1 LLDEGISM
9 TIKKRAEPKG
19 VQRAYSQLTIKA
31 AVDNTTGKRII
42 RGTASTPSMDR
53 MGDIVLPLGAKYSLP
68 IALLWQHNSNQ
79 PIGWITEATVTAKG
93 IDIVGE
99 VATFDE
105 PGQLK
110 DFLDFAWQSIQ
121 AGLVRG
127 LSIGFQAIKYAF
139 MEDSWGIEF
148 QEWEWLELSAVTIPA
163 NAEASISAIKSIDT
177 RQRAALGHNANDGVV
192 YLKDQPAVTPGASGS
207 TTNPQSVVP
216 IKEDS
221 QMNVKEQI
229 ADFKKRRQENLDKMV
244 ALMTKAGEEG
254 RTLDQAEQQEYE
266 TLESDNAAIDKHLPR
281 LETLEKSLAATAA
294 PVQGTNEG
302 QGQQSRQFATVRNTT
317 KLDKGIEFARY
328 AMCLGVAKGNIQQA
342 SAIAQSRFPEME
354 RINNV
359 LKSAVNA
366 GTTTDATWA
375 GPLVEYNEFTG
386 DFVEFLRPQ
395 TIIGKFGAGNIPSL
409 RRVPFNI
416 HIKGQTSGGAGYWVG
431 EGAPKPV
438 TKFDFN
444 DVYLGWAKVANIA
457 VLTEELLRF
466 SNPAAEQL
474 TRDALAE
481 ALIAR
486 LDTDFVDPAKALS
499 ANVSPASITNG
510 VTAIHSS
517 GNTADDVRAD
527 IASLW
532 APFILNNISP
542 TTAVYIMTPTTALAL
557 SLMRNTLGQPEF
569 PGIGILGGT
578 LDGIPV
584 ITSNYVPTDSNG
596 SLVILANASDIWL
609 ADDGQVVIAAST
621 EASLQMDT
629 APTNS
634 SNPATPTT
642 VVSMFQT
649 DSVALR
655 AERFINWKKR
665 RAQAV
670 AVLDQVKWGQA

>member
-1 LLDEGISM
+1 M

-294 PVQGTNEG
+294 PVQGTSEG

>member
-1 LLDEGISM
+1 M

-121 AGLVRG
+121 ANLVRG

-294 PVQGTNEG
+294 PVQGTSEG

>member
-1 LLDEGISM
+1 M

-266 TLESDNAAIDKHLPR
+266 ALESDNAAIDKHLPR

-294 PVQGTNEG
+294 PVQGTSEG